1 VELNLPG
8 PTAKAAM
15 DLAVAGFVQQGQAS
29 EHDARVAGG
38 VATVL
43 SGGDTD
49 ITETVTEDQLLKLE
63 VQEFMKLV
71 RTEKTLA
78 RIEHTL
84 TTGKPLRN

>member
-1 VELNLPG
+1 
-8 PTAKAAM
+8 
-15 DLAVAGFVQQGQAS
+15 
-29 EHDARVAGG
+29 
-38 VATVL
+38 VL

-63 VQEFMKLV
+63 VQEFMRLV